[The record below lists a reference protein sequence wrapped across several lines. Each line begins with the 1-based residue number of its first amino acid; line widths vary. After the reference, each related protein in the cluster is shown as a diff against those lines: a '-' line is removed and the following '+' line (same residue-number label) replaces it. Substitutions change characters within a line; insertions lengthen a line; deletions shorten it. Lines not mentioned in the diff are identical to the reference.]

1 MEQLINIDVNKIE
14 EHPNN
19 PRKDLGDLA
28 ELTESIRQNGIMQN
42 LTVVKNGEDKY
53 MAVIGHRR
61 LAAAKAA
68 GLKEVPCVVAE
79 MSEQQQVNIMLVE
92 NIQRNGLTVTE
103 QAQGF
108 QMAIDLGNSVDDLA
122 EETGFSKSTIY
133 HRLNIAKLN
142 QKALK
147 KAEDNKDFQLSIS
160 DLYIL
165 EKIKKVSDRNRI
177 LKEATDSKNLAYL
190 ANRHITEEKRREN
203 AKKILRELQDRNLE
217 EIPSNKYWWGYDTV
231 KKFELDKDIEKV
243 SLKKIKGKLFYKQV
257 NSWLYILKERE
268 ERKAPGRSKKTEEEK
283 MHARNRKKLNAIQD
297 ELTKDIKDF
306 IGEMVQG
313 KIDIVATPNEI
324 WDALILLDVDVCYSK
339 LQVYIYNLIYEK
351 NINYNIEIEDDKK
364 EELNNKISEI
374 SMERQMLALI
384 TKIPILNNWSNEIN
398 KESASK
404 VLKLVK
410 VLSKSGF
417 SLTEEQQQF
426 LDGTLAD
433 QWKDSRH
440 VHV

>member
-1 MEQLINIDVNKIE
+1 MDIEITSKELDEAMNSLVWIDKNIESKETATSKQQKIFNE
-14 EHPNN
+14 F
-19 PRKDLGDLA
+19 KKSMKTALKACMVVKALA
-28 ELTESIRQNGIMQN
+28 EG
-42 LTVVKNGEDKY
+42 
-53 MAVIGHRR
+53 
-61 LAAAKAA
+61 
-68 GLKEVPCVVAE
+68 
-79 MSEQQQVNIMLVE
+79 
-92 NIQRNGLTVTE
+92 
-103 QAQGF
+103 
-108 QMAIDLGNSVDDLA
+108 
-122 EETGFSKSTIY
+122 
-133 HRLNIAKLN
+133 
-142 QKALK
+142 AL
-147 KAEDNKDFQLSIS
+147 
-160 DLYIL
+160 
-165 EKIKKVSDRNRI
+165 
-177 LKEATDSKNLAYL
+177 
-190 ANRHITEEKRREN
+190 EEKNIEVEEISEGEEKCNEN
-203 AKKILRELQDRNLE
+203 AKKILKELKDRNLE
-217 EIPSNKYWWGYDTV
+217 EIPSNKYWWEYETV
-231 KKFELDKDIEKV
+231 KKFNLDKDEKV
-243 SLKKIKGKLFYKQV
+243 SLKKTKGKLFYKQV

-268 ERKAPGRSKKTEEEK
+268 ERKAPERSKKTEEEK

-297 ELTKDIKDF
+297 ALTKDIKDF

-384 TKIPILNNWSNEIN
+384 TKIPIVNNWSNEIN

-433 QWKDSRH
+433 QWKDSGH

>member
-1 MEQLINIDVNKIE
+1 M
-14 EHPNN
+14 
-19 PRKDLGDLA
+19 
-28 ELTESIRQNGIMQN
+28 
-42 LTVVKNGEDKY
+42 
-53 MAVIGHRR
+53 
-61 LAAAKAA
+61 
-68 GLKEVPCVVAE
+68 
-79 MSEQQQVNIMLVE
+79 
-92 NIQRNGLTVTE
+92 
-103 QAQGF
+103 
-108 QMAIDLGNSVDDLA
+108 
-122 EETGFSKSTIY
+122 
-133 HRLNIAKLN
+133 
-142 QKALK
+142 
-147 KAEDNKDFQLSIS
+147 
-160 DLYIL
+160 
-165 EKIKKVSDRNRI
+165 
-177 LKEATDSKNLAYL
+177 
-190 ANRHITEEKRREN
+190 ANRHITEEKRNEN
-203 AKKILRELQDRNLE
+203 AKKILKELKDRNLE
-217 EIPSNKYWWGYDTV
+217 EIPSNKYWWEYEKV
-231 KKFELDKDIEKV
+231 KEFNLDKDIEKV

-268 ERKAPGRSKKTEEEK
+268 ERKAPERPKKTEEEK

-384 TKIPILNNWSNEIN
+384 TKIPIVNNWSNEIN

-426 LDGTLAD
+426 LDGILAD
-433 QWKDSRH
+433 Q
-440 VHV
+440 